1 MAVTYDL
8 IIIGDTSAEDFVA
21 RVYDDALPP
30 PAFEPSNKAQAADE
44 NERLGFS
51 LTLLEGRDGYFQDED
66 WEIEPARYL
75 DVEFRVDKERRPGD
89 RARQRPPVRRPRAR
103 DGRRGHGLDQQ
114 QLHPAARAQGRRRPA
129 RPEQLLGRLTKRP

>member
-44 NERLGFS
+44 NERLGFW

-66 WEIEPARYL
+66 WEIEPRATSTSSSASTR
-75 DVEFRVDKERRPGD
+75 KPSRRPCTPTSAGSSTARSR
-89 RARQRPPVRRPRAR
+89 RATRTWP
-103 DGRRGHGLDQQ
+103 DQQ
-114 QLHPAARAQGRRRPA
+114 RFTLLLERKDGEGPARA
-129 RPEQLLGRLTKRP
+129 EQLLGRLTKRP